1 CLSGPRNFIGCVME
15 NNDMVSTF
23 AALDFD
29 PNLYASSAVGANKA
43 AEVLRSVND
52 VIRRLDASVFQHVAS
67 HHSDLLKKAT
77 DVDSLH
83 NVLESTESKI
93 TSLSRSM
100 DQLKR
105 KVIVPYRA
113 LQSQITQF
121 RHLQISCELLRK
133 ISRMALLVKRIQSRL
148 VDLSKSSAY
157 VNELEYLFST
167 MDWEGIHILES
178 YKRFT
183 EQSREDMISQAY
195 NLINASYELADQVQL
210 GLGLQIF
217 QHVNMLPDVVCQL
230 VKQWQTDFDSVLNSA
245 LDVEALI
252 QKVRTRHPNS
262 ATTGP
267 GKLFY
272 HSFTRYRYY
281 TGSGRASLTGIG
293 GQAAAFHV
301 ALWTSLDGTVNKLEH
316 ISSQFRLL
324 GLTLLNK
331 REVSSSVSFAPIF
344 RLDSSVEPCPSLA
357 ELLLHEVVN
366 DWYSNQK
373 TTLRAS
379 VILLFASANL
389 KSLGL
394 TQEQTYL
401 NNHLPE
407 GHADLIDSET
417 LRAHVSELDAQLRSS
432 EGFIGWAVDHLA
444 QKLMD
449 TAERSPQVKEALEG
463 EYPKLLKLVLDLDR
477 RIRFVQPHYSGTDSS
492 LEDKRNRT
500 DAEPPSCLI
509 RSISPFETA
518 YLSRSL
524 SRLFDQVS
532 MAFSTS
538 TSSVGLDSSEVD
550 GIVQN
555 AASELAYATV
565 QYDLL
570 CKVSRNVSKTVA
582 LFATNVENMISVGP
596 EANDVMDAQ
605 TVGQQN
611 NIRLVNLL
619 CAFGTQL
626 SLTCSRRLR
635 NLPVLHSVDPGHSGS
650 PFQAIHD
657 TLESRLNVLCMNIF
671 QPLLHSIGETFENIL
686 STMHGENF
694 ADSDDQMT
702 TRRDS
707 PRTSSAYMVRL
718 QDFIGRVRKQ
728 HLCGLSQ
735 LPSSVP
741 AGSST
746 LSTTWASK
754 PPISS
759 ATLSTAMGSFPCGEV
774 ALQYSL
780 RPFLTR
786 WIDAFLYNVSL
797 VSPLNERG
805 RLRLAADCAEFE
817 LALAPLLASKI
828 GSSLAM
834 LAPEAYARLRAFRP
848 ILLAE
853 TERIADAFISRSEQI
868 SGARLDIENLPP
880 SLVCQHLFSR
890 APAEIRPPHSA
901 TGWSTTR
908 YIAWALAQTEDAER
922 MEFLRNG
929 LTIYTREVHVR
940 QQREYPPIYVQLRAF
955 LQHFEDKT
963 RSMKSTEEHNF
974 ATQSPIIPCA

>member
-1 CLSGPRNFIGCVME
+1 ME
-15 NNDMVSTF
+15 NGDMISTF

-83 NVLESTESKI
+83 RVLESTESKI
-93 TSLSRSM
+93 TNLSRSM

-105 KVIVPYRA
+105 KIIVPYSA

-133 ISRMALLVKRIQSRL
+133 IARIVVLVKRIQSRSI
-148 VDLSKSSAY
+148 DLSKSSAY

-195 NLINASYELADQVQL
+195 SLINASYELADQVQL

-217 QHVNMLPDVVCQL
+217 QHVNMLPDVVCHL
-230 VKQWQTDFDSVLNSA
+230 VKQWQTDFDSVLKTA

-252 QKVRTRHPNS
+252 QKVRSRHPNS

-267 GKLFY
+267 
-272 HSFTRYRYY
+272 
-281 TGSGRASLTGIG
+281 GRASLTGIG

-301 ALWTSLDGTVNKLEH
+301 ALWTSLDGTVSKLEH
-316 ISSQFRLL
+316 ISSHCRLL
-324 GLTLLNK
+324 GLTLLKK
-331 REVSSSVSFAPIF
+331 REASSSVSLAPIF
-344 RLDSSVEPCPSLA
+344 RLDSVEPCPSLA
-357 ELLLHEVVN
+357 ELLLHEVVS
-366 DWYSNQK
+366 DWYGDEK
-373 TTLRAS
+373 VALRAS

-394 TQEQTYL
+394 IQEQTHP
-401 NNHLPE
+401 NDILPE
-407 GHADLIDSET
+407 AHADMIDFET
-417 LRAHVSELDAQLRSS
+417 LRAHLSELDAQLRSS
-432 EGFIGWAVDHLA
+432 EGFIGWAIDHLA
-444 QKLMD
+444 KKLMD
-449 TAERSPQVKEALEG
+449 TAERSSQVKEALEG

-477 RIRFVQPHYSGTDSS
+477 RIRFVQPPCSGIDSS
-492 LEDKRNRT
+492 LEDKRNRM
-500 DAEPPSCLI
+500 DANVPSCLI

-538 TSSVGLDSSEVD
+538 NSSVGLDSSEVD

-582 LFATNVENMISVGP
+582 LFATNVENLISVGP
-596 EANDVMDAQ
+596 GVNEVVGAQ
-605 TVGQQN
+605 TAGQQN

-626 SLTCSRRLR
+626 GLTCSRRLR
-635 NLPVLHSVDPGHSGS
+635 NLPVLHSMDPGHSDS
-650 PFQAIHD
+650 PFQAIQD
-657 TLESRLNVLCMNIF
+657 TLESRLNVLCLNIL
-671 QPLLHSIGETFENIL
+671 QPLIQSIGETFENIL
-686 STMHGENF
+686 GTVHDENF

-702 TRRDS
+702 IRPDS
-707 PRTSSAYMVRL
+707 PRTCSIYMVRL
-718 QDFIGRVRKQ
+718 QDFIGRIRKQ

-735 LPSSVP
+735 LPSSIP

-746 LSTTWASK
+746 LSTTWAAK
-754 PPISS
+754 PPNSS
-759 ATLSTAMGSFPCGEV
+759 ATLSTTMGSFPCGEV
-774 ALQYSL
+774 ALQYAL

-817 LALAPLLASKI
+817 LALAPLLASKV

-853 TERIADAFISRSEQI
+853 TEQITNAFISSSDQI
-868 SGARLDIENLPP
+868 SDAKLDIENLPP

-890 APAEIRPPHSA
+890 APAEIRPPHSVA
-901 TGWSTTR
+901 GWSTTR
-908 YIAWALAQTEDAER
+908 YIAWALAQTEDIER

-929 LTIYTREVHVR
+929 LTVYTREVHMR

-963 RSMKSTEEHNF
+963 RSMESTKEHNF
-974 ATQSPIIPCA
+974 TGVIPTQAPMVQCA

>member
-1 CLSGPRNFIGCVME
+1 ME
-15 NNDMVSTF
+15 NGDMISIF

-43 AEVLRSVND
+43 TEVLRSVND

-83 NVLESTESKI
+83 RVLESTESKI
-93 TSLSRSM
+93 TNLSRSM

-105 KVIVPYRA
+105 KIIVPYSA
-113 LQSQITQF
+113 LQSQVTQF

-133 ISRMALLVKRIQSRL
+133 IARIAVLVKRIQSRS

-195 NLINASYELADQVQL
+195 NLISASYELADQVQL

-217 QHVNMLPDVVCQL
+217 QHVNMLPDVVCNL
-230 VKQWQTDFDSVLNSA
+230 VRQWQTDFDSVLKTA

-252 QKVRTRHPNS
+252 QKVRSRHPNS
-262 ATTGP
+262 TTTGP
-267 GKLFY
+267 
-272 HSFTRYRYY
+272 
-281 TGSGRASLTGIG
+281 GRASLTGIG

-316 ISSQFRLL
+316 ISSHCRLL
-324 GLTLLNK
+324 GLTLLKK
-331 REVSSSVSFAPIF
+331 REASYSVSLAPIF

-366 DWYSNQK
+366 DWYGDEK
-373 TTLRAS
+373 VALRAS
-379 VILLFASANL
+379 VVLLFASANL

-394 TQEQTYL
+394 IQEQTHPNDIL
-401 NNHLPE
+401 SE
-407 GHADLIDSET
+407 AHAGLIDFET
-417 LRAHVSELDAQLRSS
+417 HRAHLSELDTQLRSS
-432 EGFIGWAVDHLA
+432 EGFIGWAIDHLA
-444 QKLMD
+444 KKLMD
-449 TAERSPQVKEALEG
+449 TAERSSQVKEALEG

-477 RIRFVQPHYSGTDSS
+477 RIRFVQPLYSGTDSS
-492 LEDKRNRT
+492 LEDKRNRM
-500 DAEPPSCLI
+500 DANVPSYLVQ
-509 RSISPFETA
+509 SISPFETA

-538 TSSVGLDSSEVD
+538 NSSMGLDSSEVD

-582 LFATNVENMISVGP
+582 LFATNVENLISVGP
-596 EANDVMDAQ
+596 GVNEVADAQ
-605 TVGQQN
+605 TAGQQN
-611 NIRLVNLL
+611 NIRLINLL

-626 SLTCSRRLR
+626 GLTCSRRLR
-635 NLPVLHSVDPGHSGS
+635 NLPVLHSMDPGHSGS
-650 PFQAIHD
+650 PFQAIQD
-657 TLESRLNVLCMNIF
+657 TLESRLNVLCLNIL
-671 QPLLHSIGETFENIL
+671 QPLIQSIGETFENIL
-686 STMHGENF
+686 GTVHDENF

-702 TRRDS
+702 IRPDS
-707 PRTSSAYMVRL
+707 PRTCSTYMVRL

-735 LPSSVP
+735 LPTSVL

-746 LSTTWASK
+746 LSTTWAAK
-754 PPISS
+754 PPNSS
-759 ATLSTAMGSFPCGEV
+759 ATFSTTMGSFPCGEV
-774 ALQYSL
+774 ALQYAL

-817 LALAPLLASKI
+817 LALAPLLASKV
-828 GSSLAM
+828 GSSLAV

-853 TERIADAFISRSEQI
+853 TEQITDAFISSSEQI
-868 SGARLDIENLPP
+868 SHARLDIENLPP

-890 APAEIRPPHSA
+890 APAEIRPPHSI

-908 YIAWALAQTEDAER
+908 YIAWALAQTEDAVR

-929 LTIYTREVHVR
+929 LTIYTREVHMR
-940 QQREYPPIYVQLRAF
+940 QQREYPPIYVQLRTF
-955 LQHFEDKT
+955 LQHFEEKT
-963 RSMKSTEEHNF
+963 RSVESAEEHNS
-974 ATQSPIIPCA
+974 AGVKPTQAPMVPCA